1 LFTNNFAHNAY
12 FVGVWFSYI
21 AEVASPCGNL
31 ASVSTPLQVYEP
43 FRAGLPKL
51 GKYWKSLWFR
61 RTFISEYSKSEL
73 REQHFDSVFG
83 QLWLV
88 LNPLLLSG
96 VYFILIVI
104 IGGTTDSTR
113 YVHLTA
119 TLFLFYLVANSLTGG
134 VKSITAGQRL
144 ILNTAFPRI
153 MLPISAVVIA
163 IFKFLP
169 TLIVFLIIK
178 AIVGSSFSLEMLWAI
193 PVLMITVFLA
203 LGLAITISCINVYF
217 RDIASFL
224 PYLTRTLLYLSPI
237 LYESS
242 SLNPRLKAL
251 EVINPLF
258 PILDSWSRALVHGE
272 VPQASSMLQGLAWA
286 TGIFLIGTY
295 FFLSREREFA
305 VRL

>member
-1 LFTNNFAHNAY
+1 MNA
-12 FVGVWFSYI
+12 
-21 AEVASPCGNL
+21 
-31 ASVSTPLQVYEP
+31 PLQVYEP
-43 FRAGLPKL
+43 FRAGLPPLKR
-51 GKYWKSLWFR
+51 YWKSLWGR
-61 RTFISEYSKSEL
+61 RTFISEYSRSEL

-88 LNPLLLSG
+88 LNPLLLSA
-96 VYFILIVI
+96 VYYLLIVI
-104 IGGTTDSTR
+104 IQGKSDSTR
-113 YVHLTA
+113 YAHLTA
-119 TLFLFYLVANSLTGG
+119 TLFLFYLIANSLTGG

-169 TLIVFLIIK
+169 TLIVF
-178 AIVGSSFSLEMLWAI
+178 IVIRAFVGLTFTWEMLWAVPI
-193 PVLMITVFLA
+193 LGISILLA

-224 PYLTRTLLYLSPI
+224 PYMTRTLLYLSPI
-237 LYESS
+237 LYEAS
-242 SLNPRLKAL
+242 SLKSNIRAL
-251 EVINPLF
+251 EVFNPLF
-258 PILDSWSRALVHGE
+258 PILDSWSRTMVHGQ
-272 VPQASSMLQGLAWA
+272 VPQTSSVLQGLAWA
-286 TGIFLIGTY
+286 VGIFIIGSY

>member
-1 LFTNNFAHNAY
+1 MGA
-12 FVGVWFSYI
+12 WISYI
-21 AEVASPCGNL
+21 AEVTGPCGNL

-51 GKYWKSLWFR
+51 GKYWKSLWSR

-104 IGGTTDSTR
+104 IGGSTDSAR

-119 TLFLFYLVANSLTGG
+119 TLFLFYLIANSLTGG

-144 ILNTAFPRI
+144 ILNTAFPRV

-163 IFKFLP
+163 IFKFIP
-169 TLIVFLIIK
+169 TLIVFLVIK
-178 AIVGSSFSLEMLWAI
+178 AVVGSKFSIEMLWAI
-193 PVLMITVFLA
+193 PVLMISVFLA

-237 LYESS
+237 LYEASA
-242 SLNPRLKAL
+242 LNPNLKAL
-251 EVINPLF
+251 QVVNPLF

-272 VPQASSMLQGLAWA
+272 VPQTSSMLQGLAWA
-286 TGIFLIGTY
+286 AGIFFIGTY

>member
-1 LFTNNFAHNAY
+1 
-12 FVGVWFSYI
+12 
-21 AEVASPCGNL
+21 
-31 ASVSTPLQVYEP
+31 VSTPLQVYEP

-51 GKYWKSLWFR
+51 GKYWKSLWSR

-96 VYFILIVI
+96 VYFILIII
-104 IGGTTDSTR
+104 IGGTTDSSR

-119 TLFLFYLVANSLTGG
+119 SLFLFYLVANSLTGG

-163 IFKFLP
+163 IFKFIP
-169 TLIVFLIIK
+169 TLIVFLVIK
-178 AIVGSSFSLEMLWAI
+178 AIVGSTFSIEMLWAI
-193 PVLMITVFLA
+193 PVLLITVFLA

-237 LYESS
+237 LYTASA
-242 SLNPRLKAL
+242 LNPNLKAL
-251 EVINPLF
+251 EIVNPLF
-258 PILDSWSRALVHGE
+258 PILDSWSGALVQGE
-272 VPQASSMLQGLAWA
+272 VPQAASMLQGLAWA
-286 TGIFLIGTY
+286 TGIFFIGTY

>member
-1 LFTNNFAHNAY
+1 M
-12 FVGVWFSYI
+12 SI
-21 AEVASPCGNL
+21 
-31 ASVSTPLQVYEP
+31 PLQVYEP

-51 GKYWKSLWFR
+51 GKYWKSLWSR

-104 IGGTTDSTR
+104 IGGTTDSSR

-119 TLFLFYLVANSLTGG
+119 SLFLFYLVANSLTGG

-163 IFKFLP
+163 IFKFVP
-169 TLIVFLIIK
+169 TLIVFIVIK
-178 AIVGSSFSLEMLWAI
+178 AVMGSPFSIEMLWAI
-193 PVLMITVFLA
+193 PVLLITVFLA

-237 LYESS
+237 LYEASA
-242 SLNPRLKAL
+242 LNPNLKAL
-251 EVINPLF
+251 EIVNPLF
-258 PILDSWSRALVHGE
+258 PILDSWSRALVQGE
-272 VPQASSMLQGLAWA
+272 VPQTSSTLQGLAWA
-286 TGIFLIGTY
+286 TGIFFIGTY

>member
-1 LFTNNFAHNAY
+1 MGA
-12 FVGVWFSYI
+12 WISYI
-21 AEVASPCGNL
+21 TEVTSPWGNL
-31 ASVSTPLQVYEP
+31 APVSTPLQVYEP
-43 FRAGLPKL
+43 FKAGLPKL
-51 GKYWKSLWFR
+51 GKYSKSLWSR

-104 IGGTTDSTR
+104 IGGSTDSAR

-119 TLFLFYLVANSLTGG
+119 SLFLFYLVANSLTGG

-153 MLPISAVVIA
+153 MLPLSAVIIA

-169 TLIVFLIIK
+169 TLIVFFVVK
-178 AIVGSSFSLEMLWAI
+178 AIIGSPFSLEMLWAI
-193 PVLMITVFLA
+193 PVLLITVFLA
-203 LGLAITISCINVYF
+203 LGLSITISCINVYF
-217 RDIASFL
+217 RDIANFL

-237 LYESS
+237 LYEASD
-242 SLNPRLKAL
+242 LNPNLKVL
-251 EVINPLF
+251 EIVNPLF

-272 VPQASSMLQGLAWA
+272 APQISSLLQGLAWA
-286 TGIFLIGTY
+286 TGIFFIGTY

>member
-1 LFTNNFAHNAY
+1 MSA
-12 FVGVWFSYI
+12 
-21 AEVASPCGNL
+21 
-31 ASVSTPLQVYEP
+31 PLQVYEP
-43 FRAGLPKL
+43 FRAGLPPL
-51 GKYWKSLWFR
+51 RRYWKSLWSR
-61 RTFISEYSKSEL
+61 RTFIAEYSRSEL

-88 LNPLLLSG
+88 LNPLLLSA
-96 VYFILIVI
+96 VYYLLIVI
-104 IGGTTDSTR
+104 IQGSSDSTR
-113 YVHLTA
+113 YAHLTA
-119 TLFLFYLVANSLTGG
+119 TLFLFYLIANSLTGG

-153 MLPISAVVIA
+153 MLPVSAVVIA

-169 TLIVFLIIK
+169 TLVVFLVIRTV
-178 AIVGSSFSLEMLWAI
+178 VGLPFSWQTLWAI
-193 PVLMITVFLA
+193 PVLMITVLLA

-237 LYESS
+237 LYEASA
-242 SLNPRLKAL
+242 LKPNIRAL
-251 EVINPLF
+251 EVFNPLF
-258 PILDSWSRALVHGE
+258 PILDSWSRALVHGQA
-272 VPQASSMLQGLAWA
+272 PQASSILQGLAWA
-286 TGIFLIGTY
+286 VGIFLIGTY

>member
-1 LFTNNFAHNAY
+1 M
-12 FVGVWFSYI
+12 
-21 AEVASPCGNL
+21 
-31 ASVSTPLQVYEP
+31 STPLQVYEP

-51 GKYWKSLWFR
+51 GRYWKSLWAR
-61 RTFISEYSKSEL
+61 RTFIKEYSKSEL

-104 IGGTTDSTR
+104 IGGATDSAR
-113 YVHLTA
+113 YAHLTA
-119 TLFLFYLVANSLTGG
+119 SLFLFYLVSNSLTGG
-134 VKSITAGQRL
+134 VKSVTAGQRL

-169 TLIVFLIIK
+169 TLIVLVAVK
-178 AIVGSSFSLEMLWAI
+178 VVLGSPFTLEMLWAI
-193 PVLMITVFLA
+193 PVLLITIFLA
-203 LGLAITISCINVYF
+203 LALAIAISCVNVYF

-237 LYESS
+237 LYEASALKP
-242 SLNPRLKAL
+242 SLKLI
-251 EVINPLF
+251 ETFNPLF
-258 PILDSWSRALVHGE
+258 PILDSWSRAMVHGQA
-272 VPQASSMLQGLAWA
+272 PQLSSMLEGLAWA
-286 TGIFLIGTY
+286 TGIFFVGTY

>member
-1 LFTNNFAHNAY
+1 M
-12 FVGVWFSYI
+12 
-21 AEVASPCGNL
+21 
-31 ASVSTPLQVYEP
+31 STPLQVYEP

-51 GKYWKSLWFR
+51 GKYWKSLWSR

-104 IGGTTDSTR
+104 IGGSTDSAR

-119 TLFLFYLVANSLTGG
+119 TLFLFYLIANSLTGG

-144 ILNTAFPRI
+144 ILNTAFPRV

-163 IFKFLP
+163 IFKFIP
-169 TLIVFLIIK
+169 TLVIFLVIK
-178 AIVGSSFSLEMLWAI
+178 AIVGSKFSIEMLWAI
-193 PVLMITVFLA
+193 PVLLISVFLA

-237 LYESS
+237 LYEASA
-242 SLNPRLKAL
+242 LNPSLKAL
-251 EVINPLF
+251 QVVNPLF

-272 VPQASSMLQGLAWA
+272 VPQTSSMLQALAWA
-286 TGIFLIGTY
+286 TGIFFIGTY

>member
-1 LFTNNFAHNAY
+1 
-12 FVGVWFSYI
+12 
-21 AEVASPCGNL
+21 
-31 ASVSTPLQVYEP
+31 VSTPLQVYEP

-51 GKYWKSLWFR
+51 GRYWKSLWAR
-61 RTFISEYSKSEL
+61 RTFIKEYSKSEL

-104 IGGTTDSTR
+104 IGGATDSAR
-113 YVHLTA
+113 YAHLTA
-119 TLFLFYLVANSLTGG
+119 SLFLFYLVSNSLTGG
-134 VKSITAGQRL
+134 VKSVTAGQRL

-169 TLIVFLIIK
+169 TLIVLVAVK
-178 AIVGSSFSLEMLWAI
+178 VVLGSPFTLEMLWAI
-193 PVLMITVFLA
+193 PVLLITIFLA
-203 LGLAITISCINVYF
+203 LALAIAISCVNVYF

-237 LYESS
+237 LYEASALKS
-242 SLNPRLKAL
+242 SLKLI
-251 EVINPLF
+251 ETFNPLF
-258 PILDSWSRALVHGE
+258 PILDSWSRAMVHGQA
-272 VPQASSMLQGLAWA
+272 PQLSSMLEGLAWA
-286 TGIFLIGTY
+286 TGIFFVGTY

>member
-1 LFTNNFAHNAY
+1 M
-12 FVGVWFSYI
+12 
-21 AEVASPCGNL
+21 
-31 ASVSTPLQVYEP
+31 STPLQVYEP
-43 FRAGLPKL
+43 FKAGLPKL
-51 GKYWKSLWFR
+51 GRYWKSLWSR
-61 RTFISEYSKSEL
+61 RTFIKEYSKSEL

-88 LNPLLLSG
+88 INPLLLSA
-96 VYFILIVI
+96 VYFILIII
-104 IGGTTDSTR
+104 IGGTTDSER

-119 TLFLFYLVANSLTGG
+119 SLFLFYLVANSLTGG
-134 VKSITAGQRL
+134 VKSVTAGQRL

-153 MLPISAVVIA
+153 MLPISALVIA

-169 TLIVFLIIK
+169 TLIVFIAIK
-178 AIVGSSFSLEMLWAI
+178 AIVGSPFTLQMLWAI
-193 PVLMITVFLA
+193 PVLLITIFLA

-237 LYESS
+237 LYTASDLKP
-242 SLNPRLKAL
+242 SLRAL
-251 EVINPLF
+251 EVVNPLF
-258 PILDSWSRALVHGE
+258 PILDSWSRAMVQGE
-272 VPQASSMLQGLAWA
+272 TPQFSSMLQGLAWA
-286 TGIFLIGTY
+286 TGIFLVGTY